1 MVKKLKTFHTSEF
14 PVCSFCKTWRFF
26 TATSKQPLD
35 YSKFVKYQPKYLK
48 SCTQFLSQLSFLQ
61 REMLGDFYC
70 RVYNWS
76 KPPIATPRKCM
87 YCAFTCINSKHFI
100 HHAEEQWISCN
111 YTDKLV
117 CIHND
122 RKNRKPVR
130 HAGAIMNVL
139 WLYKIKQT
147 SCFILSLKL
156 AWVTINALQAQ
167 LFSLSHHHPLRQDSK
182 RL

>member
-76 KPPIATPRKCM
+76 KPPTATPRKCM

-100 HHAEEQWISCN
+100 HQKNSESLATIPISWYVSITTGRIVN
-111 YTDKLV
+111 LWGRGDNERPLIVQNKTDLLFYFKL
-117 CIHND
+117 
-122 RKNRKPVR
+122 K
-130 HAGAIMNVL
+130 
-139 WLYKIKQT
+139 T
-147 SCFILSLKL
+147 SVS
-156 AWVTINALQAQ
+156 N
-167 LFSLSHHHPLRQDSK
+167 H
-182 RL
+182 

>member
-48 SCTQFLSQLSFLQ
+48 SCTQFLSQLSFY
-61 REMLGDFYC
+61 RETLGDFYC

-87 YCAFTCINSKHFI
+87 YCAFTCINSKHFKYTP
-100 HHAEEQWISCN
+100 EEPWISCN

-117 CIHND
+117 CIYND

-130 HAGAIMNVL
+130 QGRLMNVL

-147 SCFILSLKL
+147 LFYFKLKTS
-156 AWVTINALQAQ
+156 VSN
-167 LFSLSHHHPLRQDSK
+167 H
-182 RL
+182 

>member
-1 MVKKLKTFHTSEF
+1 MSSCPTQLFIRYFNTVPPNQRWAWFTWPFFWRIFRVNSLDRTSCGVSICLCCILMVKKLKTFHTSEF

-100 HHAEEQWISCN
+100 HQKNSESLATIPIS
-111 YTDKLV
+111 
-117 CIHND
+117 
-122 RKNRKPVR
+122 
-130 HAGAIMNVL
+130 
-139 WLYKIKQT
+139 
-147 SCFILSLKL
+147 
-156 AWVTINALQAQ
+156 
-167 LFSLSHHHPLRQDSK
+167 
-182 RL
+182 